1 MLAMVGQ
8 NHRTQ
13 SPLPNKVLEASR
25 RLLCVSL
32 LYHREVIKHDE
43 LNHRV
48 GDDPYH
54 MFVRVKCNPAWQE
67 TIPVEKAAESSPL
80 DSPGKKENIIA

>member
-43 LNHRV
+43 SNHRAL
-48 GDDPYH
+48 GTTH

-80 DSPGKKENIIA
+80 DLPGKKENIIA